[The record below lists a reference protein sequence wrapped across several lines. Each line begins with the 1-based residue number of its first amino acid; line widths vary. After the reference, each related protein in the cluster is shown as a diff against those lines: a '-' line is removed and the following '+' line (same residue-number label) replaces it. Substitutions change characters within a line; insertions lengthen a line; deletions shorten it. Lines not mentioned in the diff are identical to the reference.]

1 MDYKRAYNT
10 FREQYNQRE
19 EEIHL
24 SEAGLTIHN
33 LPFHSKRIDFLPS
46 SSACASDHRADFH
59 LISDD
64 QIEEN
69 RRFVYPL
76 ITGDQQGQSQEAI
89 ILLHGLNERNWDKYL
104 PWAAALNERTGQ
116 PVILFPIS
124 FHVNRCPEQW
134 KDPRLMSRLAKER
147 MKQHKGLSDA
157 TFLNAAISD
166 RIQQLPQRFYTSG
179 LETYYDLLALI
190 RQIQEGSHP
199 LLEKKQRINFFGY
212 SIGALLTQ
220 ILLMSNPDNLLKRS
234 KAVLFCGGAAIDRMK
249 GASKYILDSLAFNA
263 LHSYYMHLEDHLKN
277 DASLCNILKKLDP
290 GIYFRSMIDAL
301 GLQDYRLKRFR
312 ELSDNLRIIALKKD
326 QVISPYAIRKTFQ
339 GFGRKLNQ
347 VIRVM
352 DFPYS
357 YTHENVFP
365 SESRVSDQ
373 AVDQSFRRVFD
384 GASRHLAG

>member
-1 MDYKRAYNT
+1 MDYRNAYNI
-10 FREQYNQRE
+10 FKEQYNQRE
-19 EEIHL
+19 EKIHL

-33 LPFHSKRIDFLPS
+33 LPFQSDRIDFLPS
-46 SSACASDHRADFH
+46 SNESEREHQEAFH
-59 LISDD
+59 LLSDAR
-64 QIEEN
+64 IEEN
-69 RRFVYPL
+69 RRFVYPVL
-76 ITGDQQGQSQEAI
+76 VGDQKRRSSEAI

-124 FHVNRCPEQW
+124 FHVNRCPEEW

-147 MKQHKGLSDA
+147 MKQNEGLSDA

-190 RQIQEGSHP
+190 RQIQEGHHP

-220 ILLMSNPDNLLKRS
+220 ILLMTNPDNLLKGS

-249 GASKYILDSLAFNA
+249 GASRYILDSLAFKA
-263 LHSYYMHLEDHLKN
+263 LHSYYMHLEDHLKS
-277 DASLCNILKKLDP
+277 DLTLRKILEKLDP
-290 GIYFRSMIDAL
+290 GVYFRSMIDAL
-301 GLQDYRLKRFR
+301 GLQDYRLNRFR
-312 ELSDNLRIIALKKD
+312 ELSDHLRIIALKKD
-326 QVISPYAIRKTFQ
+326 QVISPIAIRKTFQ
-339 GFGRKLNQ
+339 GFGRKLDQ
-347 VIRVM
+347 VIQVM
-352 DFPYS
+352 DFPYP

-365 SESRVSDQ
+365 SEGGISDQ
-373 AVDQSFRRVFD
+373 AVDHSFRRVFD

>member
-1 MDYKRAYNT
+1 MNYKSVYSI
-10 FREQYNQRE
+10 FQEQYNQRE
-19 EEIHL
+19 EKIHL

-33 LPFHSKRIDFLPS
+33 IPFQSDRIDFLPS
-46 SSACASDHRADFH
+46 SDASEREHQETFQ
-59 LISDD
+59 LLSDA

-69 RRFVYPL
+69 RRFVYPVL
-76 ITGDQQGQSQEAI
+76 VGDQQKPSKEVI

-104 PWAAALNERTGQ
+104 PWAEALNQRTGQ

-124 FHVNRCPEQW
+124 FHVNRCPEEW

-147 MKQHKGLSDA
+147 MKQNEGLSDA

-190 RQIQEGSHP
+190 RQIQEGHHP
-199 LLEKKQRINFFGY
+199 LLGKKQRINFFGY

-220 ILLMSNPDNLLKRS
+220 ILLMTNPDNLLKGS

-249 GASKYILDSLAFNA
+249 GASRYILDSLAFKA
-263 LHSYYMHLEDHLKN
+263 LHSYYMHLEDHLKS
-277 DASLCNILKKLDP
+277 DLTLRKIFKKLDP
-290 GIYFRSMIDAL
+290 GVYFRSMIDAL
-301 GLQDYRLKRFR
+301 GLQDYRLKRFH
-312 ELSDNLRIIALKKD
+312 ELSDNLKIIALKKD

-347 VIRVM
+347 VVRVM
-352 DFPYS
+352 DFPYP

-365 SESRVSDQ
+365 SEGGISDQ
-373 AVDQSFRRVFD
+373 AVDHSFRRVFD

>member
-1 MDYKRAYNT
+1 VVA
-10 FREQYNQRE
+10 
-19 EEIHL
+19 
-24 SEAGLTIHN
+24 
-33 LPFHSKRIDFLPS
+33 
-46 SSACASDHRADFH
+46 
-59 LISDD
+59 
-64 QIEEN
+64 
-69 RRFVYPL
+69 
-76 ITGDQQGQSQEAI
+76 GDQQNPSKEAI

-124 FHVNRCPEQW
+124 FHVNRCPKEW

-147 MKQHKGLSDA
+147 MKQNEGLTDA

-166 RIQQLPQRFYTSG
+166 RIQRLPQRFYTSG

-190 RQIQEGSHP
+190 RQIQEGRHP

-220 ILLMSNPDNLLKRS
+220 ILLMTNPDNLLKGS

-249 GASKYILDSLAFNA
+249 GASRYILDSLAFKA

-277 DASLCNILKKLDP
+277 DSALRNLLKRLDP

-301 GLQDYRLKRFR
+301 GLQDYRLKRFE
-312 ELSDNLRIIALKKD
+312 ELSDNLKIIALKKD
-326 QVISPYAIRKTFQ
+326 QVISPPAIRKTFR

-352 DFPYS
+352 DFPYP

-365 SESRVSDQ
+365 AEGRVNAQ